1 MKKIAILC
9 SGNGTNAE
17 HIYDFFANGNRV
29 KVELVI
35 YDRPDAPVAERM
47 RARDVDTLFLPAEVW
62 TDRPDEVVTLL
73 MQRGID
79 LVVLAGFLRHVPAT
93 VTRAFA
99 GRMLNIH
106 PSLLPAYSGK
116 GMYGRRVH
124 EAVIAAGETRS
135 GATVHYVTEE
145 LDGGEILMQEE
156 VEVLPGDTPESLEER
171 VHRAEYSLYPRAI
184 VAALGRLATPPVPP
198 VAQAPEQA
206 TDNELPADSPAG
218 SATPPP
224 IPSPGEEW
232 ADALGVKYDPTKLPP
247 EYPGAV
253 PPPPAQ
259 SAAPQAPYEPQ
270 QPGYAAPQQ
279 PASPVTPG
287 VAPGAQNQAMP
298 PMPSSYLVWAVLMT
312 VLCCL
317 PAGVVA
323 IIYSSRV
330 SSRYYANDYEG
341 ARRASEM
348 AQIWIIVSFVIG
360 VLVQSLYIPI
370 TLLF

>member
-35 YDRPDAPVAERM
+35 YDRPEAPVAERM

-124 EAVIAAGETRS
+124 QAVIAAGETRS

-145 LDGGEILMQEE
+145 LDGGEILMQEQ

-171 VHRAEYSLYPRAI
+171 VHQAEYSLYPRAI
-184 VAALGRLATPPVPP
+184 VAALGRLEAPAVPEVPAAPETSGAPAVSAEAATP
-198 VAQAPEQA
+198 
-206 TDNELPADSPAG
+206 TSS

-224 IPSPGEEW
+224 PPAPGEEW
-232 ADALGVKYDPTKLPP
+232 AETLGVRYDPTKLPP

-253 PPPPAQ
+253 PPP
-259 SAAPQAPYEPQ
+259 
-270 QPGYAAPQQ
+270 APQQ
-279 PASPVTPG
+279 PAPAATPSGEPYAPVPPAG
-287 VAPGAQNQAMP
+287 APDMP
-298 PMPSSYLVWAVLMT
+298 PMPSSYLVWAVVMT

-323 IIYSSRV
+323 LIYSSRV

-341 ARRASEM
+341 ARRSSEL
-348 AQIWIIVSFVIG
+348 AQIWIIISFVVG

-370 TLLF
+370 SLLF